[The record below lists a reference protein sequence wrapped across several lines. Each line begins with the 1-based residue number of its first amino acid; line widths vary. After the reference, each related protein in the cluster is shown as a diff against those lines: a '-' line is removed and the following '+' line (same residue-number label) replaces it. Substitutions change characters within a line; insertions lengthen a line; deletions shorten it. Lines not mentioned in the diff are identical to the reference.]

1 MILTV
6 TLNPSL
12 DSIYFTDT
20 FILGE
25 MNRCGNPVKVV
36 GGKGI
41 NAGRTAAILGAEV
54 TAVGVLAGING
65 EFIRSCLEQEPFFAT
80 HFFPIAGESR
90 NAVTI
95 MDQEN
100 NQTEIVELGPE
111 ISEETSQR
119 VLDLV
124 ITFIKKQKKE
134 PIIAFCGSANT
145 KNEHLYEHYLQQ
157 LSADTKI
164 LADISGQQLQN
175 VLEGSAKPYF
185 IKPNIH
191 EFGDLLGV
199 TLQNK
204 QDVFSYL
211 DHSLLKSV
219 PFILVSCGREGA
231 VAKFHERLFD
241 IQIPKIETINPTGS
255 GDATVGGIAFALDQG
270 LSIEETLKYGMAC
283 GMSNAL
289 EQAVGYVTK
298 ENVARLKKKIILH
311 EIQRN

>member
-1 MILTV
+1 M
-6 TLNPSL
+6 
-12 DSIYFTDT
+12 
-20 FILGE
+20 
-25 MNRCGNPVKVV
+25 
-36 GGKGI
+36 
-41 NAGRTAAILGAEV
+41 
-54 TAVGVLAGING
+54 
-65 EFIRSCLEQEPFFAT
+65 
-80 HFFPIAGESR
+80 
-90 NAVTI
+90 
-95 MDQEN
+95 
-100 NQTEIVELGPE
+100 
-111 ISEETSQR
+111 
-119 VLDLV
+119 

-157 LSADTKI
+157 LNADTKI

-175 VLEGSAKPYF
+175 VLTGSAKPYF

-199 TLQNK
+199 K
-204 QDVFSYL
+204 QGVFSYL
-211 DHSLLKSV
+211 DHSLLKDV

-298 ENVARLKKKIILH
+298 ENVARLKNKIVLH